1 MKDTLKITIPR
12 PRDLVVKRSKQ
23 FLEYED
29 YLWNQIEEEVR
40 KSMAA
45 DQVVHNI
52 NS

>member
-1 MKDTLKITIPR
+1 LKINIPR
-12 PRDLVVKRSKQ
+12 PRNLSVKRSKE

-45 DQVVHNI
+45 DQVVRNI
-52 NS
+52 NA